1 MPYHFSLNFDALAF
15 NIQTITQKHLN
26 VNINVKFDSDI
37 SIKTSYHISKGRFT
51 NMIADR
57 IKELRS
63 AMSMT
68 QAELAKVLSL
78 SRTAIN
84 SYEQGLSVPSVSTLV
99 ELCKFFNVSADYL
112 LELDDSTNIRVTGLE
127 PDEIALVYNI
137 VEKIRSNK

>member
-1 MPYHFSLNFDALAF
+1 
-15 NIQTITQKHLN
+15 
-26 VNINVKFDSDI
+26 
-37 SIKTSYHISKGRFT
+37 
-51 NMIADR
+51 MIADR
-57 IKELRS
+57 IKELRE

-68 QAELAKVLSL
+68 QAELARVLSL

-84 SYEQGLSVPSVSTLV
+84 SYEQGLSVPSISTLV

-112 LELDDSTNIRVTGLE
+112 LELEDSTNIRVTGLE